1 MIYLRRPNGELQLV
15 PCSACIKESAA
26 AQAGHCG
33 RPWLEVCPG
42 CGHYLT
48 PGKDCLVCRL
58 QAASQALAGSADGHY
73 VSVYAERKES

>member
-33 RPWLEVCPG
+33 RPWFEVCPR
-42 CGHYLT
+42 CFHLLT
-48 PGKDCLVCRL
+48 NGPDCLSCRL

>member
-1 MIYLRRPNGELQLV
+1 MQFIRRPNGELQLV
-15 PCSACIKESAA
+15 PCSTCIKESAA

-48 PGKDCLVCRL
+48 PGKDCLICRL
-58 QAASQALAGSADGHY
+58 QAASRALAGSEDGHY
-73 VSVYAERKES
+73 VSVYDERKES